1 MSEPSKA
8 LPAILLGVGGAV
20 MALFMVGIAII
31 GGSTSASGTA
41 ATLVT
46 LASVEAANS
55 ACTVSGPVPGLDP
68 AQAGFANQIV
78 SAALA
83 ATGENHAA
91 AQIALMVALTES
103 GLHNDG
109 PLPGNDG
116 SLGLFQQRASQGWG
130 TAAQEMDP
138 ATATGMFIQHL
149 LQVSGWVTMPAWQ
162 AAQAVQRSAFAD
174 GSNYEQNWA
183 AAGVYLAGVLDN
195 GNTAGSCGQGVP
207 GGVVGPPSA
216 FGLPVGYVI
225 PAGTPGPATLAINFA
240 IAQLGKPYV
249 WGAAGPASY
258 DCSGLTQ
265 AAWKAAGISLD
276 HYTGDQQNEG
286 AQVTP
291 SAIQPGDLVLTP
303 GSDSPGPGIAGHVG
317 IYLGNGLVES
327 AIDPAMGIQV
337 QTWTAFISGGLTA
350 VRDPAG

>member
-1 MSEPSKA
+1 MNEPSKA
-8 LPAILLGVGGAV
+8 LPAILIGVGGAV
-20 MALFMVGIAII
+20 MALFMVGIAIL
-31 GGSTSASGTA
+31 GGATSASGTA

-46 LASVEAANS
+46 LASVETATN
-55 ACTVSGPVPGLDP
+55 ACTVTGPVPGLDP
-68 AQAGFANQIV
+68 TQATLADQIV

-83 ATGENHAA
+83 ASGGSQPA

-138 ATATGMFIQHL
+138 ATATGMFVQHL
-149 LQVSGWVTMPAWQ
+149 LNLPGWETMPAWQ

-174 GSNYEQNWA
+174 GSNYEKNWA
-183 AAGVYLAGVLDN
+183 DSGVYLAGVLGN
-195 GNTAGSCGQGVP
+195 GNTDGSCGQGVP
-207 GGVVGPPSA
+207 GGLAGPPSS

-225 PAGTPGPATLAINFA
+225 PAGTPGPATIALTFA

-249 WGAAGPASY
+249 WGAAGPASF

-265 AAWKAAGISLD
+265 AAWKAAGVTLA
-276 HYTGDQQNEG
+276 HYTGTQQNEG

-303 GSDSPGPGIAGHVG
+303 GSDSAGPGIAGHVG

-327 AIDPAMGIQV
+327 AIDTAMGIQV
-337 QTWTAFISGGLTA
+337 QTWTMFISGGLTA